1 MPKSI
6 WHKVERAVTSDGAG
20 LAALGVAALVR
31 AVSYTPG
38 NVNVDRAPAHWL
50 ESLLPIPAWGVV
62 WLFIAAACLVAI
74 ITPRLMPM
82 AVGLSVALNFF
93 WALSFIGI
101 WVLGE
106 SPRGYVSALGY
117 GTVAYLAVWGF
128 GRSSGAVIHVRIEK
142 E

>member
-1 MPKSI
+1 MPKRI
-6 WHKVERAVTSDGAG
+6 WHKVERTVTSDGAG
-20 LAALGVAALVR
+20 LAALGGAALVR

-38 NVNVDRAPAHWL
+38 NVDVNRAPAHWL
-50 ESLLPIPAWGVV
+50 ESLLPVQAWAVV

-74 ITPRLMPM
+74 ITPRLMPI

-101 WVLGE
+101 WLLGE

-117 GTVAYLAVWGF
+117 GTVAYLTVWGF
-128 GRSSGAVIHVRIEK
+128 GRSSGAVIPVRIEK